1 LVEIAFFDS
10 IKIGAYLMKKVTTST
25 LLKMKQAQTKITA
38 LTAYDASFAKL
49 FDEQGIDVLL
59 IGDSLGMVLKGDD
72 DTLSVTLDEVAYH
85 TQSVKKGVERAF
97 VVADMPFMSYSTPE
111 QTYLSAAQLMRAGA
125 SMVKLEGG
133 SWLLDTIK
141 GLNQRGVPV
150 CGHLGLT
157 PQSVHVFGGFKVQGR
172 DDLQAE
178 NILDQAI
185 ELERAGI
192 QLLVLECIPT
202 DLAAKISQRL
212 NIPVIGIGAGAKT
225 DGQILVMHDMF
236 GISANYMP
244 KFSKNYLQQSN
255 DMREA
260 VSQYIKEVRDESFP
274 SDEHSFN

>member
-1 LVEIAFFDS
+1 
-10 IKIGAYLMKKVTTST
+10 MKKVTTST
-25 LLKMKQAQTKITA
+25 LLKMKQENTKITA

-49 FDEQGIDVLL
+49 FDEQGIEVLL

-72 DTLSVTLDEVAYH
+72 DTLSVTLEEVSYH
-85 TQSVKKGVERAF
+85 TRSVKKGVERAF

-111 QTYLSAAQLMRAGA
+111 EAYLNAAQLMRAGA

-141 GLNQRGVPV
+141 GLTERSVPV

-178 NILDQAI
+178 NILEQAKQ
-185 ELERAGI
+185 LEQAGI
-192 QLLVLECIPT
+192 QLLVLECIPS
-202 DLAAKISQRL
+202 DLADKISQSL
-212 NIPVIGIGAGAKT
+212 SIPVIGIGAGAQT

-244 KFSKNYLQQSN
+244 KFSKNYLQHSN

-260 VSQYIKEVRDESFP
+260 VSQYIQEVQDGRFP

>member
-1 LVEIAFFDS
+1 
-10 IKIGAYLMKKVTTST
+10 MKKVTTST
-25 LLKMKQAQTKITA
+25 LLKMKQENTKITA

-49 FDEQGIDVLL
+49 FDQQGIDILL

-72 DTLSVTLDEVAYH
+72 DTLSVTLEDVAYH
-85 TQSVKKGVERAF
+85 THSVKKGVERAF

-111 QTYLSAAQLMRAGA
+111 QSYLNAAELMRAGA

-133 SWLLDTIK
+133 SWLLDTIE
-141 GLNQRGVPV
+141 GLNERGVPV

-172 DDLQAE
+172 DDRQAE
-178 NILDQAI
+178 NILEQAQQ
-185 ELERAGI
+185 LEKAGI
-192 QLLVLECIPT
+192 QLLVLECIPA
-202 DLAAKISQRL
+202 DLASKISQNL
-212 NIPVIGIGAGAKT
+212 SIPVIGIGAGAQT

-260 VSQYIKEVRDESFP
+260 VSLYIQEVQDGSFP
-274 SDEHSFN
+274 SDEHCFN